1 MLEGFDAVR
10 NCSHFRRSNDDDC
23 AAWRKLRK
31 AVVVF
36 RQECRRYV
44 KGVDE
49 LIAAISGRATTIY
62 EFADGP
68 VAYFAPE
75 APDFGEAR
83 ELKDDDLAAARRILE
98 EKGESERHEQKP
110 SLTRTQC

>member
-1 MLEGFDAVR
+1 MTTAGPGA
-10 NCSHFRRSNDDDC
+10 SSRRL
-23 AAWRKLRK
+23 WRFSGRS
-31 AVVVF
+31 AGG
-36 RQECRRYV
+36 YV

-49 LIAAISGRATTIY
+49 LLAAISGRATTIY

-75 APDFGEAR
+75 APDFGEAG

-98 EKGESERHEQKP
+98 EKGESERHEAKALSHSHTMP
-110 SLTRTQC
+110 